1 MKYKLIVSDFD
12 DTLAGFD
19 QVISEGNRK
28 AIADY
33 VAAGGKFVLCTGR
46 MVSAVLPH
54 ARNLGLQGEVIGY
67 QGGVVADIET
77 GKFIE
82 ENGIPYEIA
91 LPVCEYLDSK
101 GIYYQLY
108 NEDTFVVEKENEYS
122 DVYRQFTFLPPIVV
136 GKTLT
141 EYLKEGRRST
151 TKILLI
157 ADPKVVPKYIEDL
170 TMLFGENLLVN
181 TSKKFIIEIVPK
193 GINKGFAVEA
203 LGKRLN
209 VAREEIIA
217 IGDSMND
224 VPMLQYAG
232 LGIVV
237 GDGTED
243 AKKYADVIAPN
254 CGDDAIKWVIENYG
268 LK

>member
-1 MKYKLIVSDFD
+1 
-12 DTLAGFD
+12 
-19 QVISEGNRK
+19 
-28 AIADY
+28 
-33 VAAGGKFVLCTGR
+33 
-46 MVSAVLPH
+46 
-54 ARNLGLQGEVIGY
+54 
-67 QGGVVADIET
+67 
-77 GKFIE
+77 
-82 ENGIPYEIA
+82 
-91 LPVCEYLDSK
+91 
-101 GIYYQLY
+101 
-108 NEDTFVVEKENEYS
+108 
-122 DVYRQFTFLPPIVV
+122 
-136 GKTLT
+136 
-141 EYLKEGRRST
+141 
-151 TKILLI
+151 
-157 ADPKVVPKYIEDL
+157 
-170 TMLFGENLLVN
+170 MLFGKNLLVN